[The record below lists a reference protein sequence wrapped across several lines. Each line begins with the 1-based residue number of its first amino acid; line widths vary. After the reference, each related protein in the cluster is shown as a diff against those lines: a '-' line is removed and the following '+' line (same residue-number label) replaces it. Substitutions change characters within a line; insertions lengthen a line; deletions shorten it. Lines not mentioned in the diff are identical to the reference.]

1 MIDLITPIAKL
12 KETLEKVQLNDQ
24 NTAIYERLKS
34 IIPILESRVNGIGAI
49 VCNPMYLSN
58 IKAHLDAIQYCVNK
72 DILSQSSHNIDDVS
86 GLIDNIISQLIYIPD
101 VNKMATKQSLNQIID
116 SYKRQNENVIAQ
128 VNSEKK
134 TLEDEVLT
142 LKQQVDELKKQ
153 ITEKENELNSLLD
166 NFKQQFETD
175 QKIRNNAFHSK
186 QNRIVSEWDAAGQR
200 YSEQIKASEEE
211 IQKRFNEKY
220 IALDNQTKEIIS
232 ELETRRD
239 EINKIYGLVGDV
251 VSCGEYKKYAEE
263 EHKKANNL
271 FWISFGLFCMASIV
285 MIAAL
290 IVEMRSEGEFSWW
303 TVLTRLPIA
312 LVVLL
317 PAFYTAIEAR
327 KRRNQEILLRDFEIK
342 IANVDPY
349 LKNIDFVE
357 SEREA
362 KQNIPEGSKT
372 ARELKLELAKEFFGR
387 HEIKDTDNIVIPKD
401 MIDLLEK
408 FMRFCDKKDK

>member
-34 IIPILESRVNGIGAI
+34 IIPILENRVNGVGAL
-49 VCNPMYLSN
+49 VCNPSYLNNINSYLANIQNYVNNDISN
-58 IKAHLDAIQYCVNK
+58 PTSGYFN
-72 DILSQSSHNIDDVS
+72 NIP
-86 GLIDNIISQLIYIPD
+86 GQIDNIISQLMYIPES
-101 VNKMATKQSLNQIID
+101 NKLETKQTLNQITGI
-116 SYKRQNENVIAQ
+116 YKKRNDDIVEQINKEKTNFANEFA
-128 VNSEKK
+128 
-134 TLEDEVLT
+134 LL
-142 LKQQVDELKKQ
+142 QQKVDELKAQINTKEQELTNLSDSFKKQ
-153 ITEKENELNSLLD
+153 FTEAQNLREVTFKTRQDGILQSWD
-166 NFKQQFETD
+166 NAGKQ
-175 QKIRNNAFHSK
+175 
-186 QNRIVSEWDAAGQR
+186 
-200 YSEQIKASEEE
+200 YSEQIKASEED
-211 IQKRFNEKY
+211 IQKKFNEKY
-220 IALDNQTKEIIS
+220 IALENQTKEIIS

-239 EINKIYGLVGDV
+239 EINKIYGLIGDTV
-251 VSCGEYKKYAEE
+251 LSGEYKKYADE
-263 EHKKANNL
+263 EHEKANDL
-271 FWISFGLFCMASIV
+271 FWVSFWLFCAASAV
-285 MIAAL
+285 MVVAL
-290 IVEMRSEGEFSWW
+290 IVEMCSEGEFSWW

-312 LVVLL
+312 VVLLL

-372 ARELKLELAKEFFGR
+372 ARELKLELAKEFFGK
-387 HEIKDTDNIVIPKD
+387 HEVKDTDNIVIPKD

>member
-34 IIPILESRVNGIGAI
+34 IIPILENRVNGVGAL
-49 VCNPMYLSN
+49 VCNPSYLNNINSYLASIQNYVNNDISN
-58 IKAHLDAIQYCVNK
+58 PTSGYFN
-72 DILSQSSHNIDDVS
+72 NIP
-86 GLIDNIISQLIYIPD
+86 GQIDNIISQLMYIPES
-101 VNKMATKQSLNQIID
+101 NKLETKQTLNQITGI
-116 SYKRQNENVIAQ
+116 YKKRNDDIVEQINKEKTNFANEFA
-128 VNSEKK
+128 
-134 TLEDEVLT
+134 LL
-142 LKQQVDELKKQ
+142 QQKVDELKAQ
-153 ITEKENELNSLLD
+153 ITTKEHELTNLSD
-166 NFKQQFETD
+166 SFKKQFTE
-175 QKIRNNAFHSK
+175 A
-186 QNRIVSEWDAAGQR
+186 QNLREVTFKTRQDGILQSWDDAGIK
-200 YSEQIKASEEE
+200 YSAQIKASEED

-220 IALDNQTKEIIS
+220 IALENQTKEIIS

-239 EINKIYGLVGDV
+239 EINKIYGLIGDTV
-251 VSCGEYKKYAEE
+251 LSGEYKKYADE
-263 EHKKANNL
+263 EHEKANDL
-271 FWISFGLFCMASIV
+271 FWVSFWLFCAASAV
-285 MIAAL
+285 MVVAL
-290 IVEMRSEGEFSWW
+290 IVEMCSEGEFSWW

-312 LVVLL
+312 VVLLL

-387 HEIKDTDNIVIPKD
+387 HEVKDTDNIVIPKD

>member
-1 MIDLITPIAKL
+1 M
-12 KETLEKVQLNDQ
+12 
-24 NTAIYERLKS
+24 
-34 IIPILESRVNGIGAI
+34 
-49 VCNPMYLSN
+49 
-58 IKAHLDAIQYCVNK
+58 
-72 DILSQSSHNIDDVS
+72 
-86 GLIDNIISQLIYIPD
+86 
-101 VNKMATKQSLNQIID
+101 
-116 SYKRQNENVIAQ
+116 
-128 VNSEKK
+128 
-134 TLEDEVLT
+134 LT

-166 NFKQQFETD
+166 NFKQQFESD

-220 IALDNQTKEIIS
+220 IALDNQAQKILS
-232 ELETRRD
+232 ELKTRRD
-239 EINKIYGLVGDV
+239 EINKIYGLIGNTVL
-251 VSCGEYKKYAEE
+251 SGEYKKYADE
-263 EHKKANNL
+263 EHEKANDL
-271 FWISFGLFCMASIV
+271 FWVSFWLFCIASSV
-285 MIAAL
+285 MVAAL
-290 IVEMRSEGEFSWW
+290 IVEMCSEGEFSWW

-312 LVVLL
+312 VVLLL

-387 HEIKDTDNIVIPKD
+387 HEVKDTDNIVIPKD